1 MGMRIW
7 LNVKGQP
14 GSGKSKMYMYSRPPN
29 TPSPNTA
36 AHFKVPNKGFVGSI
50 SPSRIRAG
58 SGSFPYA
65 VIYTGATK
73 MPHFVIFEA
82 TFLYMTPN
90 TADFLIPLLFRQ
102 SRVQQ
107 YWGGGGDCSMI
118 NLIASTQNSSM
129 GAEKHQ

>member
-1 MGMRIW
+1 
-7 LNVKGQP
+7 
-14 GSGKSKMYMYSRPPN
+14 
-29 TPSPNTA
+29 
-36 AHFKVPNKGFVGSI
+36 
-50 SPSRIRAG
+50 
-58 SGSFPYA
+58 
-65 VIYTGATK
+65 

-107 YWGGGGDCSMI
+107 YWGGGGDFSMI